1 MLKSIAI
8 PVAAIVGELLSA
20 MPAQAENS
28 LKPDLLNGEQLARR
42 VCLGC
47 HGETVLHHVRHYPN
61 LKGQKSAY
69 ITKQL
74 RAFKSG
80 ERKDAYMQATAG
92 QLSEQDIIDVAAYYG
107 SLQPDNLK
115 SKAEKALSH

>member
-42 VCLGC
+42 MPICRPQPANSLNR
-47 HGETVLHHVRHYPN
+47 TLSMLPPTTAPFS
-61 LKGQKSAY
+61 L
-69 ITKQL
+69 IT
-74 RAFKSG
+74 
-80 ERKDAYMQATAG
+80 
-92 QLSEQDIIDVAAYYG
+92 
-107 SLQPDNLK
+107 
-115 SKAEKALSH
+115 